1 LLSFIM
7 DLEWSDGC
15 ASSIAG
21 WEWDSVRL
29 VAADAAYLDRVLQ
42 FYVLRGCGGFSLN
55 WER

>member
-1 LLSFIM
+1 M